1 MKIMNIGGATAIVEH
16 QGKRMLFD
24 PWMNE
29 AILNGSWYHWPKL
42 NVALSEIGRLDYIYI
57 SHIHEDHCSPET
69 IRHLNRD
76 AEIIIMDREPAVPN
90 FIKRFL
96 KNNRFEFKKVHLI
109 RPETPT
115 EIAPGLA
122 VDMVTA
128 DPAHDYNFQVDS
140 GMILKWGGKLLY
152 NANDCAPYPGS
163 IDYIKKTY
171 GTIDLALLP
180 YAGGSGYPGCYS
192 NLTHDEKMRERE
204 RIFQMRMKGFVD
216 TVRDIAPRRV
226 MPFADQYVM
235 GGSRGYLNQ
244 YSPHPPSPGYVK
256 GYLAAA
262 GFDHTLVLLNSGQ
275 SYDLDDESKYPDEP
289 YYLHTEAEREEYIRE
304 LADKKYD
311 YEKID
316 MRDAVPIDRM
326 FSQARAKLWEIQ
338 ERKHIFPESTLYFH
352 ITNQD
357 RIFKLDYRKS
367 ETEELPAEA
376 KLEQPYI
383 KLSINSTLF
392 AMLLINHMSWNMAD
406 AFFDYERVPNVYNQ
420 QAYALLNL
428 LTI

>member
-1 MKIMNIGGATAIVEH
+1 MKLTNIGGATAILEH
-16 QGKRMLFD
+16 QDKRMLFD

-29 AILNGSWYHWPKL
+29 GILNGSWFHWPKL
-42 NVALSEIGRLDYIYI
+42 NVTLSDIGRLDYIYI
-57 SHIHEDHCSPET
+57 SHIHEDHCSAET

-76 AEIIIMDREPAVPN
+76 AEVIIMDREPEVPN

-96 KNNRFEFKKVHLI
+96 KSNRFEFKKVHLI

-115 EIAPGLA
+115 EIAPGLV

-128 DPAHDYNFQVDS
+128 DPAHEYNFQVDS
-140 GMILKWGGKLLY
+140 GMILKWGGKSLY
-152 NANDCAPYPGS
+152 NANDCAPYKGS
-163 IDYIKKTY
+163 IDYIKRTY
-171 GTIDLALLP
+171 GTLDLALLP

-192 NLTHDEKMRERE
+192 NLTHDEKMQERE
-204 RIFQMRMKGFVD
+204 RILKMRMKGFVNAVLD
-216 TVRDIAPRRV
+216 LAPRRV

-244 YSPHPPSPGYVK
+244 YSPHPPSPGYVRD
-256 GYLAAA
+256 YLAAA
-262 GFDHTLVLLNSGQ
+262 GLDRLLVLLNSGQ
-275 SYDLDDESKYPDEP
+275 SYDLEDESKYPDEQF
-289 YYLHTEAEREEYIRE
+289 YLHTDEERDEYISE
-304 LADKKYD
+304 LADKQYD
-311 YEKID
+311 YEKIE
-316 MRDAVPIDRM
+316 MRDVVPIDRM
-326 FSQARAKLWEIQ
+326 FTQARAKLWIFQ
-338 ERKHIFPESTLYFH
+338 ERKRIFPELTIYFQ

-357 RIFKLDYRKS
+357 RIFKLDFRKS
-367 ETEELPAEA
+367 AAEEVATEE
-376 KLEQPYI
+376 KLEQPYL

-420 QAYALLNL
+420 QAYALLNH